1 MLTYHHLPVDVDRD
15 DDVLEEDVEEGGRT
29 WLDALLPPPP
39 LPPLLTPRAIRS
51 PGEGWR
57 CEDDDDFFPE
67 FPTPPLLSF
76 PLSILDD

>member
-51 PGEGWR
+51 PGEG
-57 CEDDDDFFPE
+57 
-67 FPTPPLLSF
+67 
-76 PLSILDD
+76 